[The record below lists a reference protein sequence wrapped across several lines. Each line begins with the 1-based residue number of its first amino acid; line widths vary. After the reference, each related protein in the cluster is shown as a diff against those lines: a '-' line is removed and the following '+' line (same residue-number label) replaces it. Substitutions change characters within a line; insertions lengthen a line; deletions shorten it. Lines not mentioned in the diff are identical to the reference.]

1 MAAFLAVGEK
11 SVGTSILFMVILF
24 SRLKLKKVNSLK
36 NDKSHAELKLIN
48 KGAISSCAFI
58 LIITSLIN
66 QCFQ

>member
-48 KGAISSCAFI
+48 KGA
-58 LIITSLIN
+58 T
-66 QCFQ
+66 